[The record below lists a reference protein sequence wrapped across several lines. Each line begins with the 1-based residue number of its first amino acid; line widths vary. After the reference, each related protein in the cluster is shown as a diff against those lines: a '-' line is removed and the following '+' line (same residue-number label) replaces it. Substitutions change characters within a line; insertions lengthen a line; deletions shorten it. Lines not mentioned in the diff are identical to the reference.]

1 MGSPKA
7 VPPKNAKEK
16 KNENPTAEKPTIGE
30 ELWSVHL
37 HRGDKPSE
45 DDLDRDALPHR
56 ERSRSVGEELW
67 EVHLNRS
74 KGMEPDLDVETAEGS
89 SSSTTKPRKAT
100 TKVKPAKKPERCS
113 ARLTMHLRNRD
124 VKKMLIR

>member
-1 MGSPKA
+1 MTKRGSPKA
-7 VPPKNAKEK
+7 GRNAKGT
-16 KNENPTAEKPTIGE
+16 KNKNPAEKPTVGE

-37 HRGDKPSE
+37 HRGETPSE
-45 DDLDRDALPHR
+45 GDFDRDAPLPSSR

-74 KGMEPDLDVETAEGS
+74 KGLEPDLDVDDMETTP
-89 SSSTTKPRKAT
+89 TTEPRKAT
-100 TKVKPAKKPERCS
+100 IKVKPAKKPERCS